1 MDNDKSEHVE
11 KPSPNQTEDSLDMGY
26 YLKEGFN
33 IVKDNPV
40 PFILGNLVLL
50 IINGIAM
57 GLLVGPWY
65 AGMYHMV
72 RKARKGEAIEFG
84 DAFWGFNNF
93 IPVFVAGLIF
103 SFCVGIGACLCLV
116 PGLIGG
122 GILLYLIPLVAFK
135 GEELSSAVTNS
146 KNEAMKS
153 LVSHTLFFLLASI
166 VSCVGFILC
175 GVGAIFTFPVGI
187 AAMAVCYEDRLG

>member
-1 MDNDKSEHVE
+1 MENDKSEPVE
-11 KPSPNQTEDSLDMGY
+11 NEYPDQPDDSLDMKY

-33 IVKDNPV
+33 IVKANPV
-40 PFILGNLVLL
+40 PFILGNLILL
-50 IINGIAM
+50 VINGIAM

-72 RKARKGEAIEFG
+72 RKARNGEIIEFG

-93 IPVFVAGLIF
+93 IPIFVAGLIF
-103 SFCVGIGACLCLV
+103 SFCVGIGACLCLI
-116 PGLIGG
+116 PGLIAG

-135 GEELSSAVTNS
+135 GEEQSSAITIS

-153 LVSHTLFFLLASI
+153 LASHTLFFLLAAI
-166 VSCVGFILC
+166 VSSVGFILL
-175 GVGAIFTFPVGI
+175 GVGVIFTFPVGI
-187 AAMAVCYEDRLG
+187 AAMAVCYEERLG